1 MLNRDDALALDA
13 TDPLSHWR
21 DEFVIADQTL
31 VYLDG
36 SSLGMMPRRTVAR
49 LQRVLHD
56 EWAAGLIR
64 SWDDWLD
71 LSQRVGDRL
80 ALLVGARR
88 GEVVVHDSTTVNLY
102 QLVDAACALRPD
114 RRVIA
119 IDATD
124 FPTDRYVVD
133 GIASARGLQVRGDF
147 DRLDDVAVM
156 VRSVVDYRTAAVTDV
171 AGETARAHAA
181 GAIALWDLSHAAG
194 VLAIDLTAAGVQLAV
209 GCTYKYLN
217 GGPGSPAFSFVAR
230 ELQPTLPQPIWG
242 WFAQADQFEMG
253 ATFAPQPDIRRVLLG
268 TPSILAL
275 AAAEEGVGLAVD
287 AGIESIESKAR
298 AITGFALGALRSVRP
313 FVVHPSRSCGPRW
326 SCGCLSSRRP
336 PPGNRARRARCDH
349 RLPQPRHRA
358 RRLFAPDDSLHR
370 RVRRVEPVARHGSA
384 VVGVLV
390 DAWLG
395 RVVVASGVF
404 RGSQVALNNS
414 TGLVCRAQRGVS
426 STLVART

>member
-1 MLNRDDALALDA
+1 MLTRDDALALDA
-13 TDPLSHWR
+13 ADPLSRWR
-21 DEFVIADQTL
+21 DEFVIADQAL

-49 LQRVLHD
+49 LERVLHD

-80 ALLVGARR
+80 APLIGARR
-88 GEVVVHDSTTVNLY
+88 GEVVVHDSTTINLF

-119 IDATD
+119 IDADD

-156 VRSVVDYRTAAVTDV
+156 VRSVVDYRTASVADV
-171 AGETARAHAA
+171 AGETARAQAA
-181 GAIALWDLSHAAG
+181 GAIALWDLSHAVG

-217 GGPGSPAFSFVAR
+217 GGPGSPAFSFVASD
-230 ELQPTLPQPIWG
+230 LQPALPQPIWG

-253 ATFAPQPDIRRVLLG
+253 ATFAPQQDIRRVLLG

-275 AAAEEGVGLAVD
+275 AAAEEGIGLTVD
-287 AGIESIESKAR
+287 AGIESIQSKAR
-298 AITGFALGALRSVRP
+298 AITGFALELCDQLG
-313 FVVHPSRSCGPRW
+313 
-326 SCGCLSSRRP
+326 LSSSTPRDPADR
-336 PPGNRARRARCDH
+336 GGHVAV
-349 RLPQPRHRA
+349 RHRDA
-358 RRLFAPDDSLHR
+358 RRLVAELANQGVIADFRNPDIV
-370 RVRRVEPVARHGSA
+370 RVGCSPLTTRFTDVFDGLTR
-384 VVGVLV
+384 
-390 DAWLG
+390 LG
-395 RVVVASGVF
+395 EM
-404 RGSQVALNNS
+404 
-414 TGLVCRAQRGVS
+414 AQPS
-426 STLVART
+426 